1 MTSEEASFQRVHVD
15 EVVRLI
21 DSGYQVVDVRDDRE
35 WSQGHIPGARHV
47 TLAAILANPG
57 IHDFKDKTIFVCAVG
72 ERSAVAA
79 EMGIALGA
87 RKVVNLEGGT
97 NAWVAA
103 GLAIEVP
110 GSGLRRRLPETPA
123 RPVPALETTR

>member
-1 MTSEEASFQRVHVD
+1 MTTEEAGFQRVHVD
-15 EVVRLI
+15 EAVRMI

-35 WSQGHIPGARHV
+35 WSKAISPV
-47 TLAAILANPG
+47 LAMPRWRRSSPTPAS
-57 IHDFKDKTIFVCAVG
+57 DFKDKTIFVCAVG

-79 EMGIALGA
+79 EMAIALGV

-97 NAWVAA
+97 KAWVAA

-110 GSGLRRRLPETPA
+110 GAVR
-123 RPVPALETTR
+123 

>member
-1 MTSEEASFQRVHVD
+1 MTTEQASFQRVHVD
-15 EVVRLI
+15 EAVRLI

-47 TLAAILANPG
+47 TLPALLANPG
-57 IHDFKDKTIFVCAVG
+57 IHNFKDKTIFVCAVG

-79 EMGIALGA
+79 EMGIALGV

-110 GSGLRRRLPETPA
+110 AAVR
-123 RPVPALETTR
+123 